1 MKNNL
6 ISAFTLSILLASV
19 FAVGVYIGYSGGK
32 KEHKQTNQPV
42 IVWNDDQESIPEDGK
57 TVKIEQTVN
66 DTIYIGNVK

>member
-1 MKNNL
+1 MKNDL
-6 ISAFTLSILLASV
+6 ASALMLSILLASL
-19 FAVGVYIGYSGGK
+19 FTIGVHVGYSEGK